1 MQVES
6 SMSSTESVRSALRW
20 RVPISDQEF
29 DALYPEHIRLLSNVH
44 WTPVEVA
51 LRAAALLVP
60 EPGMRVLD
68 VGSGAGKVCCIGAL
82 SGGSTWHGVER
93 DPRLVSIARRMAK
106 HLGVADR
113 TEFHVGDMAA
123 VDWGEFDSI
132 YFFNPFERLLFAP
145 PPIEPRLRWTL
156 FGNEVSRAEER
167 LATLAPGTRVV
178 TYHGFGGE
186 MPTSY
191 TLSGMERIGSDQ
203 LALWIKKPNART
215 VRVTGQY

>member
-1 MQVES
+1 
-6 SMSSTESVRSALRW
+6 MSAAESVRSALRW

-60 EPGMRVLD
+60 EPGLKVLD

-82 SGGSTWHGVER
+82 SARSTWHGIER
-93 DPRLVSIARRMAK
+93 DPRLVATARRMAK
-106 HLGVADR
+106 QLDVSER
-113 TEFHVGDMAA
+113 TKFHIGDMATVNWA
-123 VDWGEFDSI
+123 EYDSI

-186 MPTSY
+186 MPSSY
-191 TLSGMERIGSDQ
+191 RLSGMERIGSDQ
-203 LALWIKKPNART
+203 LALWIKKPNAPAARLPAPEPPT
-215 VRVTGQY
+215 E

>member
-1 MQVES
+1 
-6 SMSSTESVRSALRW
+6 MSVAESVRSSLRW
-20 RVPISDQEF
+20 RVPISDEEF
-29 DALYPEHIRLLSNVH
+29 DALYPEHVRLLSNVH
-44 WTPVEVA
+44 WTPVAVA

-60 EPGMRVLD
+60 EPGLRVLD

-82 SGGSTWHGVER
+82 SSRSTWHGIER
-93 DPRLVSIARRMAK
+93 DPRLVSTARRMAK
-106 HLGVADR
+106 HLEVQD
-113 TEFHVGDMAA
+113 TTTFTIGDMGTVNWA
-123 VDWGEFDSI
+123 EFDSI

-145 PPIEPRLRWTL
+145 APIEPRLRWTL

-186 MPTSY
+186 MPANY

-203 LALWIKKPNART
+203 LALWIKKPNARSARMPA
-215 VRVTGQY
+215 VEPPPE